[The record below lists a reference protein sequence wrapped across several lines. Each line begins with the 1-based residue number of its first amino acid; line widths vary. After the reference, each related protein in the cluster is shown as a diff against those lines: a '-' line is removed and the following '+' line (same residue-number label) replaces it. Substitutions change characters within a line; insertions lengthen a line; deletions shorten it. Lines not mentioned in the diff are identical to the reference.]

1 MPHPN
6 HLSLPVLHV
15 ARHDYAA
22 LNHQFSV
29 REALDNIRQQGLGE
43 RIIYFYVVDD
53 EGRLLGVLPSRR
65 LLTAPLDDRLVDLMD
80 RGVVSIPEQASILQA
95 CQLLIQRR
103 FLALPVVDAEGRLCG
118 LVDIA
123 LLNEESYDLRQRDQA
138 DALFETLGFHVAQVG
153 NASPLWAFRLRVPWL
168 LATIAS
174 GTACA
179 VLASLYELTLAKS
192 LVLAFFLTLVL
203 GLGESVSMQSMSV
216 TIQALRSVR
225 PDLAWYLRCL
235 RHEMPTAVLLGTTCG
250 SLVWLIVWLW
260 RDEAWTGLIIGS
272 SILLSLCAACLL
284 GLSVPAA
291 LHAAK
296 LDPKIAAGPV
306 TLAITDICTLLFY
319 FSLAAWLL

>member
-1 MPHPN
+1 MPSVS
-6 HLSLPVLHV
+6 HLHLPVLHV
-15 ARHDYAA
+15 ARRDYAA
-22 LNHQFSV
+22 LNHQLSV
-29 REALDNIRQQGLGE
+29 RQALDNIREQGLGE

-53 EGRLLGVLPSRR
+53 AQRLIGVLPSRR
-65 LLTAPLDDRLVDLMD
+65 LLTAPLDARLVDLMD
-80 RGVVSIPEQASILQA
+80 RDVISLPEQASILQA

-103 FLALPVVDAEGRLCG
+103 FLALPVVDAQGRLSG

-123 LLNEESYDLRQRDQA
+123 LLNEDSYDLRQRDQA
-138 DALFETLGFHVAQVG
+138 DALFETLGFHVAQVS
-153 NASPLWAFRLRVPWL
+153 NASPWWAFRLRVPWL

-174 GTACA
+174 GTLCA
-179 VLASLYELTLAKS
+179 LLASRYELTLAKS

-225 PDLAWYLRCL
+225 PNLVWYLRSL
-235 RHEMPTAVLLGTTCG
+235 RHELPTAVLLGLTCG
-250 SLVWLIVWLW
+250 SLVALIVWLW
-260 RDEAWTGLIIGS
+260 RGEAWTGAIIGA

-291 LHAAK
+291 LHALK
-296 LDPKIAAGPV
+296 LDPKIAAGPL
-306 TLAITDICTLLFY
+306 TLAITDLCTLLFY